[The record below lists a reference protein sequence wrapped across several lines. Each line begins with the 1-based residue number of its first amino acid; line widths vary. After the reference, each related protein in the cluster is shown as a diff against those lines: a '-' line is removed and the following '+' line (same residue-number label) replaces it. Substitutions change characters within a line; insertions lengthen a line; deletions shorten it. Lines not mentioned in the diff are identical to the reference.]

1 MFFRN
6 RIGLGLVL
14 AFQYELGF
22 LNTSN
27 GNWLWLSESK
37 DNLLEGRE
45 DVTESTQTWKT
56 RTAKWKG
63 SKIASSNQDS
73 TSL

>member
-1 MFFRN
+1 MFFHT
-6 RIGLGLVL
+6 RIRLGLVL

-22 LNTSN
+22 LTTSN
-27 GNWLWLSESK
+27 GNLLWLSESK

-45 DVTESTQTWKT
+45 DVTESTKTWKT